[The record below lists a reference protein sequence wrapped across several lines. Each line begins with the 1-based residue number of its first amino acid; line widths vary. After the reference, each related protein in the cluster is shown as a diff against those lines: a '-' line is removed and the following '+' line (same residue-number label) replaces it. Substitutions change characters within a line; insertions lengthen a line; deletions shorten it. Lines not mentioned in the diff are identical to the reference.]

1 LTSKNDFAG
10 GPTVSGAP
18 PTILKI
24 LFVSSKQASDLMHGE
39 STGLPDGALACY
51 VELRGPFN
59 PVMMS
64 VPPGTRIQQKP
75 VEIGVEVFDAE
86 TGNLLEWGF

>member
-1 LTSKNDFAG
+1 
-10 GPTVSGAP
+10 
-18 PTILKI
+18 
-24 LFVSSKQASDLMHGE
+24 MHGE
-39 STGLPDGALACY
+39 STGLPDDAMVCY

-64 VPPGTRIQQKP
+64 IPPGAGGQQKP
-75 VEIGVEVFDAE
+75 VETGEEVFDAE